1 MILHVR
7 IKKRRGVSEVISTIL
22 ILAITMVGA
31 VFVSSLIQNSMLTAT
46 DQTKHTDVS
55 SKSVRL
61 IGYDTRDSTNLS
73 QIVLLD
79 NKLDQ
84 KLCTISCSLNK
95 DNIPTGLAGEG
106 TEFLIIQIRN
116 SNINPVYLQ
125 NIWINNIEHSWDG
138 QTAGKLFDSSIDDY
152 TGKYPLSGKFSIIPW
167 DNGVPLIQQTSVK
180 IENDQEVRIVIKLHD
195 SFPDDLEL
203 WRPMKIDLNFGTPE
217 PAEFI
222 ILSGDSR

>member
-1 MILHVR
+1 MIFGYVL
-7 IKKRRGVSEVISTIL
+7 KKRRGVSEVISTIL

-46 DQTKHTDVS
+46 DQTKSIDVS
-55 SKSVRL
+55 TKSIKL
-61 IGYDTRDSTNLS
+61 TGYDTRDSTSLS
-73 QIVLLD
+73 QIILLD

-84 KLCTISCSLNK
+84 KLCTVSCTSNK
-95 DNIPTGLAGEG
+95 NNIPTGLAGEG

-116 SNINPVYLQ
+116 ANINPVYLQ
-125 NIWINNIEHSWDG
+125 NIWINNVEHTWDG
-138 QTAGKLFDSSIDDY
+138 QTSGKLFDSSIDDY

-167 DNGVPLIQQTSVK
+167 TNAVPAIQHTSVK
-180 IENDQEVRIVIKLHD
+180 IENDQEVRIIIKL
-195 SFPDDLEL
+195 SDDFTEDIEL

-217 PAEFI
+217 PAGFI